1 MSEGSPGARR
11 VTGDRMSL
19 LVKIARMYHE
29 QGLRQPE
36 IAARLHI
43 SQSRVSRFLKEAG
56 ALGIVRTV
64 VVPPPG
70 TFSEL
75 EEAVQE
81 KYGLTDVVVAGPSAE
96 DEAAV
101 LGPSAGWVPPTW
113 RPPCSAANG
122 WGSPPGRPR
131 CSRSWRRWHP
141 GPAAAPRSW
150 CSCSAG
156 WATLRRRCVP
166 LGSPTGC
173 PRPPAVRRCTSPHQE
188 WWPPPWCAMRCWP
201 IPTSPTSL
209 PPGPR

>member
-75 EEAVQE
+75 EERSEERRVGKEGGGGA
-81 KYGLTDVVVAGPSAE
+81 AGAL
-96 DEAAV
+96 V
-101 LGPSAGWVPPTW
+101 RLLAGVGGVGEGYICE
-113 RPPCSAANG
+113 R
-122 WGSPPGRPR
+122 
-131 CSRSWRRWHP
+131 
-141 GPAAAPRSW
+141 
-150 CSCSAG
+150 
-156 WATLRRRCVP
+156 
-166 LGSPTGC
+166 
-173 PRPPAVRRCTSPHQE
+173 
-188 WWPPPWCAMRCWP
+188 
-201 IPTSPTSL
+201 
-209 PPGPR
+209 

>member
-1 MSEGSPGARR
+1 MSEGSLGARR

-101 LGPSAGWVPPTW
+101 LAAIGGGGGADPETPP
-113 RPPCSAANG
+113 
-122 WGSPPGRPR
+122 
-131 CSRSWRRWHP
+131 
-141 GPAAAPRSW
+141 
-150 CSCSAG
+150 
-156 WATLRRRCVP
+156 RRRH
-166 LGSPTGC
+166 
-173 PRPPAVRRCTSPHQE
+173 RVRR
-188 WWPPPWCAMRCWP
+188 A
-201 IPTSPTSL
+201 
-209 PPGPR
+209 